1 MFLCVLQLVFCVRL
15 GKVAEAL
22 KLVSTILSSKYTV
35 LFTKAKNKSLDKLI
49 WKVEEGEYI
58 YCNEKVTFWL
68 STIYLLTCYLPDI
81 FLK

>member
-49 WKVEEGEYI
+49 WKVEEGE
-58 YCNEKVTFWL
+58 
-68 STIYLLTCYLPDI
+68 
-81 FLK
+81 